1 MKRRALFLLLSLALL
16 FSLVLPAATAY
27 ADDNSSGK
35 GMEISK
41 TAAYN
46 EDGSYTITLEAYATG
61 AKVISD
67 ISKDIPTD
75 IILVLDQSGSM
86 DDDIGKIAFE
96 LYKDA
101 QYYGGIDYHTRNQ
114 DYYEYRHNGGSENLW
129 HKLTDG
135 SYVSVSVT
143 KKTTYRQLGSL
154 VNYESSWGSITQ
166 NCYWYYVNN
175 LYEKVGD
182 EYKKVTLT
190 YAYSYDER
198 AYVFTYTFS
207 DGSSI
212 TSVGRDTSPDL
223 GNHSPLYTPV
233 ADGNDTIYTYTYT
246 DADGVVQ
253 TIGTSTGAD
262 TVFSPT
268 LYKRTT
274 VASGTKRIDA
284 IKTAATTFVNEVAAK
299 AAGADGN
306 ITTTDDNIN
315 HRIAVVGFASKSGY
329 GNNTELLSIGGR
341 NSGSVG
347 VAYNSITNQNYK
359 DVVQNMDT
367 SAGQTMVTN
376 AINALAANGATR
388 IDLGMN
394 MAKNILNANPVPT
407 GEQRNRVVIVFTDG
421 SPTESNGFQKN
432 VADSAITTSNDIKAL
447 GATVYSIGVFSG
459 ADAKSA
465 GTEPSGNLNEGDSQ
479 MTAAC
484 NWFMQKVSSNNGTPQ
499 SPSYYLSASD
509 AASLNSIFKQISD
522 QIESGGTSSTLTDQS
537 VVKDIITP
545 YFELSEGTTAE
556 DIKIET
562 FACTGKDA
570 GGEYTWSNN
579 NRTMGATASINGDR
593 VDVTGF
599 NFSENYVGTVSQNGN
614 ITYRGHKLVIS
625 FKVFPKAGFLGGNDV
640 DTNTN
645 AGIYENKDA
654 TSPVLTFEK
663 PKVNVPIKGITVT
676 AQDKNIYLL
685 GDVTADQL
693 KNGATVMVGNVSLDL
708 SKPNFG
714 LEAWQNEFV
723 DIRVDIV
730 DADDVSV
737 SGLTDLKDDTT
748 YKIKVTVSPK
758 TSDPKSTIGPK
769 AVAQPGDDSANIN
782 VFKPEVTFKDTV
794 IDYGET
800 ANYKDNGGAAIWKHG
815 NVQDTDVE
823 MNGTAKPTLDFNYDP
838 AAGAFTGDT
847 PVKVTV
853 DLVNADNT
861 KYSGINADVTFH
873 HDECDYEGCT
883 WSDTTD
889 AHFIVHVRQIHITVI
904 KNVEGNFGDKNK
916 QFTITVY
923 SDGTL
928 VAAENNGGNTF
939 TDGTRKTYL
948 VPANK
953 SITIAETADNYTMTV
968 TVGTKSYT
976 VVENRTCTID
986 ANELKNGDVITVTN
1000 TRNTTPDMGVSLDS
1014 LPYII
1019 VLAAVAVAA
1028 VVIILRKRRNN
1039 DD

>member
-86 DDDIGKIAFE
+86 KDNIGTVSFQKYQNSSSF
-96 LYKDA
+96 L
-101 QYYGGIDYHTRNQ
+101 GTTYHTRNQ
-114 DYYEYRHNGGSENLW
+114 DYYEYRHNGGSGNLW
-129 HKLTDG
+129 HKLADG

-154 VNYESSWGSITQ
+154 VNYESSWFSATQ
-166 NCYWYYVNN
+166 NCYWYYTNN
-175 LYEKVGD
+175 LYERVGD

-190 YAYSYDER
+190 NTGNTYI
-198 AYVFTYTFS
+198 YTFA
-207 DGSSI
+207 DG
-212 TSVGRDTSPDL
+212 TSVQSEGDNSIPNF
-223 GNHSPLYTPV
+223 GSHAPLYTPV

-253 TIGTSTGAD
+253 TIGTSTGAE

-268 LYKRTT
+268 LYERVT
-274 VASGTKRIDA
+274 STKGGGSRLAA
-284 IKTAATTFVNEVAAK
+284 IKNAATAFVNSVADK
-299 AAGADGN
+299 AAGEDGT
-306 ITTTDDNIN
+306 IGTDDDID
-315 HRIAVVGFASKSGY
+315 HRIAVVGFADTDSDYGY
-329 GNNTELLSIGGR
+329 NTGVFIGSTLNRYQTDAAAVYGKALQDMSTTAGKNNVTASI
-341 NSGSVG
+341 
-347 VAYNSITNQNYK
+347 
-359 DVVQNMDT
+359 D
-367 SAGQTMVTN
+367 
-376 AINALAANGATR
+376 ALQASGATR
-388 IDLGMN
+388 IDYGLT
-394 MAKNILNANPVPT
+394 MANGILNANTVPT
-407 GEQRNRVVIVFTDG
+407 GEKRNRVVIVFTDG
-421 SPTESNGFQKN
+421 SPTNSNGFELS
-432 VADSAITTSNDIKAL
+432 VANSAINTANSIKKA
-447 GATVYSIGVFSG
+447 GVTVYSIGIFSG
-459 ADAKSA
+459 ADASSA
-465 GTEPSGNLNEGDSQ
+465 GTEPSRDLNNSSGQ
-479 MTAAC
+479 LTAAC
-484 NWFMQKVSSNNGTPQ
+484 NWFMQQVSSNNGTPRY
-499 SPSYYLSASD
+499 PSYYLSAGDS
-509 AASLNSIFKQISD
+509 ASLNSIFQQISD
-522 QIESGGTSSTLTDQS
+522 QIETGGSSSTLTEEA

-545 YFELSEGTTAE
+545 YFELLEGTTAK

-579 NRTMGATASINGDR
+579 NSTMGATASINGDR

-599 NFSENYVGTVSQNGN
+599 NFSENYVGTVNENGN

-654 TSPVLTFEK
+654 ASPVLTFEK

-685 GDVTADQL
+685 GDVTADKL
-693 KNGATVMVGNVSLDL
+693 KNGATVTVGNVSLKL
-708 SKPNFG
+708 GEPNFG

-723 DIRVDIV
+723 NITVTVMDENGNAV
-730 DADDVSV
+730 
-737 SGLTDLKDDTT
+737 TDLNNLTDDTT
-748 YKIKVTVSPK
+748 YSIKVEVSPK
-758 TSDPKSTIGPK
+758 YDGVNAAGTPASDKSG
-769 AVAQPGDDSANIN
+769 QGSANIY
-782 VFKPEVTFKDTV
+782 VFKPEVTFKDSVENYGKDVDKTYYETTNKAGTV
-794 IDYGET
+794 
-800 ANYKDNGGAAIWKHG
+800 WKHG
-815 NVQDTDVE
+815 TTDATKAD
-823 MNGTAKPTLDFNYDP
+823 MIGTEPKLDYTYNPASAKLTTDDL
-838 AAGAFTGDT
+838 
-847 PVKVTV
+847 PVKVTEV
-853 DLVNADNT
+853 KIGNT
-861 KYSGINADVTFH
+861 GVTRHVTFK

-883 WSDTTD
+883 WNDTTD
-889 AHFIVHVRQIHITVI
+889 AHFIVHVNKIEIIITKV
-904 KNVEGNFGDKNK
+904 VEGNFGDKLKNFSFAYK
-916 QFTITVY
+916 IGDGNEETFKLRNGQFNPAITVPVGAKFTLTEATDDKY
-923 SDGTL
+923 STVFKYGDTQLSSKTVNEGAGIQVSFT
-928 VAAENNGGNTF
+928 VEEGKNN
-939 TDGTRKTYL
+939 
-948 VPANK
+948 V
-953 SITIAETADNYTMTV
+953 
-968 TVGTKSYT
+968 
-976 VVENRTCTID
+976 
-986 ANELKNGDVITVTN
+986 TVTN
-1000 TRNTTPDMGVSLDS
+1000 TRDTTPDMGVSLDS